1 MSLLSRVRGVLDRLP
16 IGQQMY
22 GAFAVV
28 LLLSA
33 VAGGLSLYSL
43 SRVETQARSL
53 SEKWLAG
60 VGHLAVARSAFLE
73 SRSFEV
79 QHSRS
84 DDRSY
89 QGDYEEKMVEVA
101 KTASTALRGYEGLIA
116 EPAERALFA
125 TLSKHWSACQQ
136 AQQRV
141 VGLGRDRRQQDAA
154 DVSDG
159 LGSMTIDEAIIAL
172 DALSKY
178 NFNGGKASAERAALV
193 YARARG
199 WMFAVTGA
207 ALLMGMVLAFAITIT
222 RHLVGQLGG
231 DPRTAVAVV
240 QAVAAGDLTTRI
252 DIAPEDAGSLMARL
266 QAMQTGLAQAVT
278 SVRRGAESVATASA
292 EIAQGNQDLSAR
304 TEQQASALEQTT
316 ASMEELG
323 ATVKQNADNARQANQ
338 PALGASA
345 VAAKG
350 GEVFGQVVGTMKG
363 INDSSKKIADIISVI
378 DSIAFQTNILALNA
392 AVEAARAGEQGR
404 GFAVVAAEVRGLA
417 QRSADAAKEIKSLI
431 TESVARVEQGSQ
443 LVDDAG
449 AAMNEMVTAIR
460 RVTDIMGE
468 ISSASIEQS
477 AGVEQV
483 AQAINQMDQTTQQN
497 AALVEESA
505 AAAESLR
512 AQANEL
518 VRAVAV
524 FRVDA
529 GEREQRSVT
538 ARALPMAAA
547 AGPAYSGS
555 AVVPKAA
562 AALRQPGSY
571 PAVERR
577 GPDRAKN
584 VVRIPVAAESA
595 PAQRNARA
603 TGNGNDGDWTTF

>member
-1 MSLLSRVRGVLDRLP
+1 M
-16 IGQQMY
+16 
-22 GAFAVV
+22 
-28 LLLSA
+28 
-33 VAGGLSLYSL
+33 
-43 SRVETQARSL
+43 
-53 SEKWLAG
+53 
-60 VGHLAVARSAFLE
+60 
-73 SRSFEV
+73 
-79 QHSRS
+79 
-84 DDRSY
+84 
-89 QGDYEEKMVEVA
+89 
-101 KTASTALRGYEGLIA
+101 
-116 EPAERALFA
+116 
-125 TLSKHWSACQQ
+125 
-136 AQQRV
+136 
-141 VGLGRDRRQQDAA
+141 
-154 DVSDG
+154 
-159 LGSMTIDEAIIAL
+159 
-172 DALSKY
+172 
-178 NFNGGKASAERAALV
+178 
-193 YARARG
+193 
-199 WMFAVTGA
+199 
-207 ALLMGMVLAFAITIT
+207 
-222 RHLVGQLGG
+222 
-231 DPRTAVAVV
+231 
-240 QAVAAGDLTTRI
+240 
-252 DIAPEDAGSLMARL
+252 
-266 QAMQTGLAQAVT
+266 
-278 SVRRGAESVATASA
+278 
-292 EIAQGNQDLSAR
+292 
-304 TEQQASALEQTT
+304 
-316 ASMEELG
+316 
-323 ATVKQNADNARQANQ
+323 
-338 PALGASA
+338 
-345 VAAKG
+345 
-350 GEVFGQVVGTMKG
+350 
-363 INDSSKKIADIISVI
+363 
-378 DSIAFQTNILALNA
+378 
-392 AVEAARAGEQGR
+392 
-404 GFAVVAAEVRGLA
+404 
-417 QRSADAAKEIKSLI
+417 
-431 TESVARVEQGSQ
+431 EQGSQ